1 MIDLD
6 ALAHAASSLD
16 PLPASLSRLAG
27 AVSRDIP
34 DVDEITEVVGFD
46 EALTATL
53 LRAANSSW
61 SASREPITT
70 VRAAVVRLGSGTVLS
85 MALGGNVRA
94 RMHQALPEF
103 GLEEGD
109 LWRHSV
115 AVALAAELMP
125 RFVRVALPA
134 EVVTAGLLH
143 DFGKLLMARFLD
155 DGTLSLLERAR
166 AEGGRTHLGAEEE
179 ILGVNHAE
187 LGGLVVQSW
196 GLPDGIVRGITY
208 HHTPA
213 AAEEPI
219 CYATYLANVV
229 AKIIGAGG
237 SDGADPEAAAHAIEA
252 LGISAEGF
260 DRLCELADERFAE
273 VSQRYS

>member
-1 MIDLD
+1 M
-6 ALAHAASSLD
+6 
-16 PLPASLSRLAG
+16 
-27 AVSRDIP
+27 
-34 DVDEITEVVGFD
+34 
-46 EALTATL
+46 
-53 LRAANSSW
+53 
-61 SASREPITT
+61 
-70 VRAAVVRLGSGTVLS
+70 
-85 MALGGNVRA
+85 
-94 RMHQALPEF
+94 
-103 GLEEGD
+103 
-109 LWRHSV
+109 
-115 AVALAAELMP
+115 
-125 RFVRVALPA
+125 
-134 EVVTAGLLH
+134 
-143 DFGKLLMARFLD
+143 
-155 DGTLSLLERAR
+155 
-166 AEGGRTHLGAEEE
+166 
-179 ILGVNHAE
+179 NHAE

-213 AAEEPI
+213 AAEESI